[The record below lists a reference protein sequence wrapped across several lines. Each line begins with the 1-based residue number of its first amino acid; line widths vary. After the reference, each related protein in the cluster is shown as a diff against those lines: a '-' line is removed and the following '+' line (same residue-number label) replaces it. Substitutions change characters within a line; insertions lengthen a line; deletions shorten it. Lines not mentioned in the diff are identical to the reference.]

1 MAPLS
6 QLSGG
11 GTLRFLA
18 SIHHLSMNL
27 SLLYIYTSIYT
38 SAFCYRHLIA
48 FIPIS
53 AHKKKHSRVINRVEQ
68 KILAVCVSGNT
79 KNKKRENRMVCE
91 HIYEHEKIE
100 AEETAYKIRE
110 VSVLFLLK

>member
-1 MAPLS
+1 
-6 QLSGG
+6 
-11 GTLRFLA
+11 
-18 SIHHLSMNL
+18 MNL

-68 KILAVCVSGNT
+68 KILAVCVSENT
-79 KNKKRENRMVCE
+79 KNKTKTKKGRTEWCVNT
-91 HIYEHEKIE
+91 YEHEKIE